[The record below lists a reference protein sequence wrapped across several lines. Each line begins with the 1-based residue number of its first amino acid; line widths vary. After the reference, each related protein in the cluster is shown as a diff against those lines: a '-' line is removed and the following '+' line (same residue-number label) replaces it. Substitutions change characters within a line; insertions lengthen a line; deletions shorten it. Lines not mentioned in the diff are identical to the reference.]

1 MERPVAGAILRGAF
15 AGALG
20 FVLLAVLPLAD
31 GPLRRGDAVIFV
43 LGPLL
48 LAAAVT
54 AAAIRER
61 RAAAGDGSNVDG
73 ARIEHLVALV
83 LWAVA
88 FFAIMYVRLAGA
100 GEFDGLVTR
109 LDAVYFTVTTLTT
122 VGFGDI
128 HATGQAARLAV
139 TVQIV
144 FNVVVLAAAVR
155 VLGGVLRRR
164 SGGR

>member
-1 MERPVAGAILRGAF
+1 MERTAAGAILRGSLV
-15 AGALG
+15 GALG

-31 GPLRRGDAVIFV
+31 GPLRRVDAVLFV

-48 LAAAVT
+48 LGAAVT

-61 RAAAGDGSNVDG
+61 RAAADGGTSLDG
-73 ARIEHLVALV
+73 ARIEHLVAVV

-88 FFAIMYVRLAGA
+88 FFAIVYVRLAAA

-128 HATGQAARLAV
+128 RATGQAARLAV

-155 VLGGVLRRR
+155 VLGGALRRR
-164 SGGR
+164 SGGS